1 MRLAKDMGIRVD
13 IPQDAAVAPQGMPS
27 GSIEETFLEEGV
39 SKA

>member
-13 IPQDAAVAPQGMPS
+13 IPQDAAVAAQDMSS
-27 GSIEETFLEEGV
+27 GSVDETFLEEGV